1 MKRFAILMSLSMT
14 ASLVAA
20 SPVLAATPGN
30 DLYAGRTVIGT
41 LPFSETIDTTEAT
54 TDADDVEANNPISCG
69 APATDASVW
78 YEFVAANDAQMLLE
92 VSGSDYS
99 TGVIVATGSPGSFSL
114 VTCGPGGAIFS
125 VIAGETYAILAFD
138 YQGDGGGNGGTLQIA
153 LDEIPPPPDV
163 LVTVDATGTFN
174 ASTGSATI
182 SGTIT
187 CTGLADKGFIDVQLR
202 QTVGRIVISGNGF
215 ASFTCDGTTQPWS
228 AEVFSE
234 SGLFK
239 GGKASSMTFA
249 GACSRFGCDDDFVE
263 RVVQLRR

>member
-1 MKRFAILMSLSMT
+1 MKRFGILMTLSMV

-20 SPVLAATPGN
+20 SPVLAAAPGN
-30 DLYAGRTVIGT
+30 DLYSGRTVIGA
-41 LPFSETIDTTEAT
+41 LPFFETIDTTEAT
-54 TDADDVEANNPISCG
+54 TDADDVEANPPLTCG

-78 YEFVAANDAQMLLE
+78 YEFTAATDAELL
-92 VSGSDYS
+92 VDLSGSDYS
-99 TGVIVATGSPGSFSL
+99 TGVIVATGSPGSFAL
-114 VTCGPGGAIFS
+114 VTCGPGVAFFP

-138 YQGDGGGNGGTLQIA
+138 YQGDGGGNGGTLQIM

-163 LVTVDATGTFN
+163 VVTVDPMGTFN
-174 ASTGSATI
+174 ASTGSATV

-239 GGKASSMTFA
+239 GGKASSVTFA
-249 GACSRFGCDDDFVE
+249 GACSRFGCDDDVVE